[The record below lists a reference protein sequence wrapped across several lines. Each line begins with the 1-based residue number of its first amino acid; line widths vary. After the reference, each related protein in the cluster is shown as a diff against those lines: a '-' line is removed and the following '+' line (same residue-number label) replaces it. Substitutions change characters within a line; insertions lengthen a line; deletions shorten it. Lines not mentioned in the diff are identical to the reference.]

1 MEHRKTLSILLMTTL
16 GLFLGL
22 ITVMLITY
30 TSLRQESTD
39 PSVVTAVT
47 ESEATIPTEIPTV
60 CPTLTV
66 PQTEAETDPQTESET
81 DPPQEETE
89 SAPLPTETET
99 TEVVEAD
106 PYLIVIDP
114 GHQLYGDYSTEPI
127 GPGAEEEKPRVA
139 SGTQG
144 IVTGIPEHELTLR
157 VSLLLKD
164 VLEARGYEV
173 YLIRDT
179 NDVSISNAERAQIAN
194 ELQADAF
201 LRIHGNGDADNSV
214 HGALTICMTPTNPY
228 NSALYT
234 DSRLLS
240 DLILAELCHF
250 TGAKNRSVWET
261 DTMTGINWCQVPVTI
276 VEMGFMTNEEE
287 DRLLSDPDYQRKIAE
302 GIAAGLDLYFARSQG
317 DTSTPNES

>member
-1 MEHRKTLSILLMTTL
+1 MEHRKTISILLMTTL
-16 GLFLGL
+16 CLFLSL
-22 ITVMLITY
+22 IAVMLITY
-30 TSLRQESTD
+30 NTLCPESSEPTA
-39 PSVVTAVT
+39 PTVVI
-47 ESEATIPTEIPTV
+47 EAEPTLEIPTV
-60 CPTLTV
+60 LPTRT
-66 PQTEAETDPQTESET
+66 PPQTESET
-81 DPPQEETE
+81 HPPQEEPETTLPTGETE
-89 SAPLPTETET
+89 SAPLPTESET
-99 TEVVEAD
+99 TGSVETE

-144 IVTGIPEHELTLR
+144 IVTGIPEYELTLR